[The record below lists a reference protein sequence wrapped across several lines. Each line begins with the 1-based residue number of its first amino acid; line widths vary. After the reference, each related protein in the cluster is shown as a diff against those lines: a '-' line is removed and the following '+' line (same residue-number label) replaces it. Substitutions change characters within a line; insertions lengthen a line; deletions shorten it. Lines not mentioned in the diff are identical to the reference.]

1 MKHEISRA
9 DLIPVDD
16 YARRRKQ
23 EKARVAELK
32 KDRRVQVG
40 PDATFYFENFDT
52 MWLQIQEMLYIE
64 QGGEAQ
70 IRDELDAYN
79 PLVPDGHELVA
90 TLMFEID
97 DRTRRQRVLEH
108 LGGVEH
114 TARLRFAGETI
125 EGVAEEDQSRSTPEG
140 KASSVQFIHFPFGD
154 EQIRRFREPGTEVI
168 IGIHH
173 DNYAHMA
180 VMPEATRAA
189 LAQDFE

>member
-9 DLIPVDD
+9 DIIPIDD
-16 YARRRKQ
+16 YAKIRKQ
-23 EKARVAELK
+23 ERARVSALK
-32 KDRRVQVG
+32 KHRRIQVG
-40 PDATFYFENFDT
+40 PDATFYFESYDT
-52 MWLQIQEMLYIE
+52 MWLQIEEMLYIE
-64 QGGEAQ
+64 KGGEAQ
-70 IRDELDAYN
+70 IQDELDAYN
-79 PLVPDGHELVA
+79 PLIPNGHELVA

-97 DRTRRQRVLEH
+97 DRSRRQRVLSR

-125 EGVAEEDQSRSTPEG
+125 EGIAEEDQARSTPDG
-140 KASSVQFIHFPFGD
+140 KASSVQFVHFPFSE
-154 EQIRRFREPGTEVI
+154 EQIRRFRQPDAEII